1 MISADMTG
9 LTIEFDLITSL
20 LLAMVVL
27 FVGRAL
33 VSRVAFLGRLNI
45 PAPSSVVAWWPC
57 SWPWPTACCTTG
69 WASTWA

>member
-33 VSRVAFLGRLNI
+33 VSRVAILGRLNI
-45 PAPSSVVAWWPC
+45 PAPVVGGGLVAHGRARGRHP
-57 SWPWPTACCTTG
+57 PGRAGPPRP
-69 WASTWA
+69 

>member
-27 FVGRAL
+27 FVGRA
-33 VSRVAFLGRLNI
+33 
-45 PAPSSVVAWWPC
+45 P
-57 SWPWPTACCTTG
+57 
-69 WASTWA
+69 